1 MAAEEF
7 LFSSRK
13 IYFFGA
19 VAYLLFIVYG
29 SLVPLDFHPRPL
41 DVALRDFAHIPYLRL
56 GMESRADWVANLLL
70 YMPLSYL
77 LLGCAMGERRFFLQT
92 FFSFVVFG
100 FCVALSIGIEF
111 TQLFFPPRT
120 VSLNDIFA
128 EILGS
133 ALGILFWWGSGHRLR
148 RLLDLLLSQGK
159 NAAYAGSILYAIL
172 YLAFSLFPY
181 DFLISAQE
189 IRAKLSGPYF
199 HWLASAETCGSSL
212 RCGTKLMAEAV
223 AVAPL
228 GFLFGLMTRKRGL
241 GLLIAAASIG
251 FWLGL
256 TIESVQFFLVSGI
269 TLGASV
275 FTRIIGVAGGALVG
289 EMLAQSSLWPLL
301 FFFGPFM
308 LPALAL
314 YTTLIAA
321 VTWVGKGPLLSA
333 DQGLN
338 RLHEI
343 YFMPF
348 YYHYYTTESAAM
360 TSLIGIVAMF
370 FPIGALY
377 WVWRI
382 TRIREFT
389 ARGAVLVFVLSAMIS
404 AGLEFGKLFLGGA
417 RPDPTNVLIAAAAGT
432 AGFLALSIFTNASLQ
447 RSLSSED
454 VPLNDSI

>member
-1 MAAEEF
+1 

-13 IYFFGA
+13 IYFFAGL
-19 VAYLLFIVYG
+19 AYLLFVIYG

-41 DVALRDFAHIPYLRL
+41 DIALRDFARIPYLRL

-70 YMPLSYL
+70 YIPLSYL
-77 LLGCAMGERRFFLQT
+77 LLGCAMADRRFFRQT
-92 FFSFVVFG
+92 FFSFAVFG

-133 ALGILFWWGSGHRLR
+133 ALGILLWWGSGHRLR
-148 RLLDLLLSQGK
+148 RLIDLLLSQGR
-159 NAAYAGSILYAIL
+159 NAGYAGSILYAIA

-189 IRAKLSGPYF
+189 IRAKLASPYF
-199 HWLASAETCGSSL
+199 HWFASVEACGSSL
-212 RCGTKLMAEAV
+212 RCGAKLMAEAA

-228 GFLFGLMTRKRGL
+228 GFLFGLVTRKRGVR
-241 GLLIAAASIG
+241 LLIAAASIG

-256 TIESVQFFLVSGI
+256 TIESMQFFLVSGM

-275 FTRIIGVAGGALVG
+275 FTRVIGVAGGALLG
-289 EMLAQSSLWPLL
+289 EMLAQTSLWPLL
-301 FFFGPFM
+301 YFFGPFM
-308 LPALAL
+308 PLTLVVYTALLAG
-314 YTTLIAA
+314 
-321 VTWVGKGPLLSA
+321 VTWIGKGPLLNA

-360 TSLIGIVAMF
+360 TSLIGIAVMF
-370 FPIGALY
+370 FPVGGQF
-377 WVWRI
+377 WMWRI
-382 TRIREFT
+382 THIREFA
-389 ARGAVLVFVLSAMIS
+389 ARGALQVALLSAVIS
-404 AGLEFGKLFLGGA
+404 AGLEIGKLFLGGA
-417 RPDPTNVLIAAAAGT
+417 RPDPTNVLIASAAGA
-432 AGFLALSIFTNASLQ
+432 AGFLALSICTNASLKLTLP
-447 RSLSSED
+447 SDD
-454 VPLNDSI
+454 VSHNESD

>member
-1 MAAEEF
+1 M
-7 LFSSRK
+7 FSSRQ
-13 IYFFGA
+13 IYFFSSL
-19 VAYLLFIVYG
+19 AYLAFVIYG
-29 SLVPLDFHPRPL
+29 SLVPLNFHPRPL
-41 DVALRDFAHIPYLRL
+41 DVALRDFARIPYLRL

-70 YMPLSYL
+70 YIPLSYL
-77 LLGCAMGERRFFLQT
+77 LLGFLMGERRFFLQT

-100 FCVALSIGIEF
+100 FCVALCIAIEF
-111 TQLFFPPRT
+111 TQQFFPPRT

-133 ALGILFWWGSGHRLR
+133 ALGILLWWGSGHRLR
-148 RLLDLLLSQGK
+148 RLFDLLLSQGR
-159 NAAYAGSILYAIL
+159 NAAYAGSILYAIT

-189 IRAKLSGPYF
+189 IRAKLASPYF
-199 HWLASAETCGSSL
+199 QWFASADACGSSL
-212 RCGTKLMAEAV
+212 RCGVKLMAEAV
-223 AVAPL
+223 AVAPI

-241 GLLIAAASIG
+241 GLLVAAASIG

-256 TIESVQFFLVSGI
+256 TIESLQFFLVSGM

-275 FTRIIGVAGGALVG
+275 FIRVIGVAGGALVG
-289 EMLAQSSLWPLL
+289 EVLAHSSLWPLL
-301 FFFGPFM
+301 YFLGPFM
-308 LPALAL
+308 LPALAI
-314 YTTLIAA
+314 YTALIAA
-321 VTWVGKGPLLSA
+321 VTWVGKGPLLGA

-338 RLHEI
+338 RLQEI

-348 YYHYYTTESAAM
+348 YYHYYTTEQAAM

-389 ARGAVLVFVLSAMIS
+389 ARGALLVVFLSAVIS
-404 AGLEFGKLFLGGA
+404 AALEFGKLFLAGA
-417 RPDPTNVLIAAAAGT
+417 RPDPTNVLIAAAAGA
-432 AGFLALSIFTNASLQ
+432 AGFLALSIVTKASLQ
-447 RSLSSED
+447 RSVSSED
-454 VPLNDSI
+454 VSLNESV

>member
-1 MAAEEF
+1 M
-7 LFSSRK
+7 LSSRK
-13 IYFFGA
+13 IYFFGGL
-19 VAYLLFIVYG
+19 AYLLFVIYG

-41 DVALRDFAHIPYLRL
+41 DVALRDFAHIRYLRL

-70 YMPLSYL
+70 YIPLSYL
-77 LLGCAMGERRFFLQT
+77 LLGCLIGERRLFLQT

-100 FCVALSIGIEF
+100 FCVVLCIGIEF
-111 TQLFFPPRT
+111 TQQFFPPRT

-133 ALGILFWWGSGHRLR
+133 ALGIVFWWGSGHRLR
-148 RLLDLLLSQGK
+148 RLFDLLLSQGR
-159 NAAYAGSILYAIL
+159 NAAYAGSILYAIA

-189 IRAKLSGPYF
+189 IHAKLVGPYF
-199 HWLASAETCGSSL
+199 HWFASVESCGSSL
-212 RCGTKLMAEAV
+212 RCGVKLLAEVA

-241 GLLIAAASIG
+241 GLLVAAASIG

-256 TIESVQFFLVSGI
+256 TIETLQFFLVSGV

-275 FTRIIGVAGGALVG
+275 FTRVIGVAGGALMG

-301 FFFGPFM
+301 YFFGPFM
-308 LPALAL
+308 LPALAI
-314 YTTLIAA
+314 YTALISA
-321 VTWVGKGPLLSA
+321 VTWVGKGPVLSA

-348 YYHYYTTESAAM
+348 YYHYYTTEQAAL

-389 ARGAVLVFVLSAMIS
+389 ARGALFVCIFSAVIS
-404 AGLEFGKLFLGGA
+404 AGLEFGKLFLAGA
-417 RPDPTNVLIAAAAGT
+417 RPDPTNVMIAAVGGA
-432 AGFLALSIFTNASLQ
+432 AGFLALSVFTKASLQ
-447 RSLSSED
+447 RGFSSED
-454 VPLNDSI
+454 VSLNESI

>member
-1 MAAEEF
+1 VGEF

-19 VAYLLFIVYG
+19 LGYLLFVVYG
-29 SLVPLDFHPRPL
+29 SLVPLDFHPRPF
-41 DVALRDFAHIPYLRL
+41 DMALRDFARIPYLRL

-70 YMPLSYL
+70 YIPLSYL
-77 LLGCAMGERRFFLQT
+77 LLGCAMGERRFVLQT

-100 FCVALSIGIEF
+100 FCVALCIGIEF
-111 TQLFFPPRT
+111 AQLFFPPRT

-133 ALGILFWWGSGHRLR
+133 ALGVLFWWGSGHKLR
-148 RLLDLLLSQGK
+148 RLLDLLLSQGRS
-159 NAAYAGSILYAIL
+159 AAYAGSILYAIA
-172 YLAFSLFPY
+172 YLAFSLFPF

-189 IRAKLSGPYF
+189 IRAKLASPYF
-199 HWLASAETCGSSL
+199 HWFASTEACGSSL
-212 RCGTKLMAEAV
+212 RCGVKLMAEVA

-228 GFLFGLMTRKRGL
+228 GFLFGLMTRKCAWGL
-241 GLLIAAASIG
+241 FIAAASIG

-256 TIESVQFFLVSGI
+256 TIESLQFFLVSGV

-275 FTRIIGVAGGALVG
+275 FTRIIGVTGGALVG
-289 EMLAQSSLWPLL
+289 EMLAQTSLWPLL
-301 FFFGPFM
+301 YFFGPLM
-308 LPALAL
+308 PLTLVVYMALL
-314 YTTLIAA
+314 AA
-321 VTWVGKGPLLSA
+321 VTWVGKGPLLNV

-360 TSLIGIVAMF
+360 TSLIGIAVMF
-370 FPIGALY
+370 FPVGALF

-382 TRIREFT
+382 TRIREFA
-389 ARGAVLVFVLSAMIS
+389 ARGALQVALLSAAIS
-404 AGLEFGKLFLGGA
+404 GGLEIGKLFLGGA
-417 RPDPTNVLIAAAAGT
+417 RPDPTNVLIAAAAGA
-432 AGFLALSIFTNASLQ
+432 AGFLALSICTNASLKITA
-447 RSLSSED
+447 SSED
-454 VPLNDSI
+454 VSLNESN